1 MIDILRIVTYAE
13 LVGLAIWLVA
23 WVCKGLR

>member
-13 LVGLAIWLVA
+13 LVGLAVWLVA